1 MAAGVEMLRC
11 TQHDRVGGAFP
22 PRMGKAIAP
31 CAASSKCHPSHRVI
45 LSEAK
50 DLLQGGVEMLRGVYT
65 ERSERAQ
72 HDKDVVLSRRSLGL
86 CH

>member
-50 DLLQGGVEMLRGVYT
+50 DLLQGGVEMLRC
-65 ERSERAQ
+65 AQ